1 MGFLLRGGAD
11 GLSMATVPSSSPE
24 AASIAQGAPFDSLRD
39 YVAHLER
46 DGRLLRI
53 SEMDQDRFEMTA
65 FAYRLE
71 DRLKERAP
79 SFLIERTIIK
89 GRVFDSPVLANILNN
104 FRSVAEVLGV
114 AETSD
119 NENLMNKA
127 VVERLLQFLDADF
140 RWTRIEPLT
149 VDRKSAPCKEVVL
162 SGEDVDLGRF
172 PWIHNNPAD
181 GGQFISAGSVIM
193 RDPELGRNM
202 GTYRLQ
208 VKGPRKLG
216 VCLTSQSHANQFM
229 QRAKQRGEKTV
240 PCSIAVGIDP
250 ISWMMSSTRI
260 GDIGDDEFSL
270 AGGFR
275 GRPVALVRS
284 ERSNLEVPAHA
295 EFVIEGEIS
304 IEKEDEGPYGE
315 MLGYIGEVE
324 PNHFIEV
331 TAITHRRNPI
341 VYNLWPGIGGAYLT
355 WPWQVG
361 QFAKLKKICPGVVR
375 FHTPPDVPLICF
387 ICIDKKV
394 PGEGIEVGMAALG
407 YRAVGFSK
415 KIVIVLDKDID
426 PTDTARVLHAV
437 GTRWQPALASIIVR
451 KALSIPIDPSTGRGF
466 MSSKIIIDATRQ
478 LPAEGGPKE
487 WPADNR
493 AILEAQ
499 APRAFELIDGKLEE
513 ILRGFGQ

>member
-1 MGFLLRGGAD
+1 MSAQLRDKPSARRP
-11 GLSMATVPSSSPE
+11 AT
-24 AASIAQGAPFDSLRD
+24 APFDSLRD
-39 YVAHLER
+39 YVEHLER
-46 DGRLLRI
+46 HGRLLRI
-53 SEMDQDRFEMTA
+53 PEMDQDQYEMTA

-71 DRLKERAP
+71 DRMKARAP
-79 SFLIERTIIK
+79 SFLVERTTMK
-89 GRVFDSPVLANILNN
+89 GLRYETPVLANILNN
-104 FRSVAEVLGV
+104 FRGVAEVLGV

-127 VVERLLQFLDADF
+127 VVDRLLQFLDAEF
-140 RWTRIEPLT
+140 RWARIDPLL
-149 VDRKSAPCKEVVL
+149 VERSAAPCKEIVL
-162 SGEDVDLGRF
+162 SGAEADLGRF
-172 PWIHNNPAD
+172 PWVHNNPAD
-181 GGQFISAGSVIM
+181 GGQFISAGAVIM
-193 RDPELGRNM
+193 RDPELGRNV
-202 GTYRLQ
+202 GTHRLQ

-216 VCLTSQSHANQFM
+216 VCFTTPSHANQFM
-229 QRAKQRGEKTV
+229 LRAKQRGEKTV
-240 PCSIAVGIDP
+240 RCSIAVGIDP

-260 GDIGDDEFSL
+260 GDIGDDEFAL

-275 GRPVALVRS
+275 GKAVALVRS
-284 ERSNLEVPAHA
+284 EMSDLEVPATA
-295 EFVIEGEIS
+295 EIVIEGEIS
-304 IEKEDEGPYGE
+304 IEKEEEGPYGE

-331 TAITHRRNPI
+331 TAITHRRQPI

-387 ICIDKKV
+387 ICIDKNL
-394 PGEGIEVGMAALG
+394 PGEGIETGMAALG

-415 KIVIVLDKDID
+415 KVVIVLDKDVD

-437 GTRWQPALASIIVR
+437 GTRWQPAVASIILR

-478 LPAEGGPKE
+478 FAAEGGPKE

-493 AILEAQ
+493 AIMQEK

-513 ILRGFGQ
+513 ILAGWKR